1 MPLRAVQFVAIV
13 LTVLALIPAGAHLFE
28 MPGKMTLGREDYFT
42 VQTIYRGWALFGFVL
57 VGAIAANLVLTIML
71 HGTGLHFVLAC
82 TAFLLVTATLAVFFL
97 GAFPANQATDNWT
110 LIPADWRGLR
120 SQWEAGHAISAGL
133 TFLAFCML
141 ALEAVLPEPRAAD

>member
-13 LTVLALIPAGAHLFE
+13 LTVLALIPAGAHFFE

-42 VQTIYRGWALFGFVL
+42 VQAIYRGWALFGFVL
-57 VGAIAANLVLTIML
+57 IGAIAANLVLTIML
-71 HGTGLHFVLAC
+71 HGTGLHFALAC

-110 LIPADWRGLR
+110 LIPADWRALR

-133 TFLAFCML
+133 TFLAFCAL